1 MRLPK
6 IFAKKEQNVK
16 KDKKGYI
23 LTIDKYIKLLKE
35 NDLKIDKVE
44 ITLNEVNEIDVK
56 IIGKEG

>member
-6 IFAKKEQNVK
+6 IFTKKEQNVK

-35 NDLKIDKVE
+35 NNLKIDKVE